1 MMKSL
6 VNEIIAPYFDTKKEE
21 LTLPTSQCALW
32 MIDCWS
38 VHKSEEFCSWM
49 KDTLLQRSCKH
60 LHHISKPA
68 LSSWHWQFQNQPV
81 QMMTAVKASPTTFE
95 VDKLASVMAD
105 IIPDCL
111 YLDDL
116 HSFFKKKLYASLND
130 YQEIGTV
137 LT

>member
-1 MMKSL
+1 
-6 VNEIIAPYFDTKKEE
+6 
-21 LTLPTSQCALW
+21 
-32 MIDCWS
+32 
-38 VHKSEEFCSWM
+38 
-49 KDTLLQRSCKH
+49 

-81 QMMTAVKASPTTFE
+81 QMMTAVKASPTTSE

-116 HSFFKKKLYASLND
+116 HSFFKFLYIYASLND
-130 YQEIGTV
+130 YQEIGSV